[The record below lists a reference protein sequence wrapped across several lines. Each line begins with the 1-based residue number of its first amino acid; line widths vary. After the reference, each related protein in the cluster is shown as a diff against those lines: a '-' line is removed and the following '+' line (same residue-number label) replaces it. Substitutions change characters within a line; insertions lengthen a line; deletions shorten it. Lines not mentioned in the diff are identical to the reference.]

1 MNGYLSFLDP
11 VQKELDEV
19 ESAFKKAGSSDDIW
33 VNKLLETI
41 LNSGGKRTRPA
52 ITLLAGK
59 MFNYSETLHIPMAV
73 ATELLHTASLVHD
86 DTVDNAPL
94 RRNNKTINASYGN
107 NVAILL
113 GDYIFATA
121 AETVCLTDNVRVI
134 QIFSRTLRL
143 LADGE
148 LREIDQAFEP
158 SSGFSGYWGRIE
170 RKTAS
175 LFATSAECGAILGG
189 ASEGQIENLKNYGSN
204 IGTAFQIID
213 DILDFDIEGSEL
225 GKPLGQDLR
234 QGVLTLPILIYL
246 DSNPE
251 EAQGIRKLKTLPGE
265 EKASNIQNILSKVK
279 NSGAIEKSF
288 DIAKTYA
295 QKGIEAIETSPKG
308 APRNSLQSIAQF
320 VIERKF

>member
-1 MNGYLSFLDP
+1 MNGQFSFLDP

-19 ESAFKKAGSSDDIW
+19 ELAFKRSGHSNDLW

-59 MFNYSETLHIPMAV
+59 MFNYSEGLHIPMAV

-86 DTVDNAPL
+86 DTVDKAQL
-94 RRNNKTINASYGN
+94 RRNTATINATYGD

-121 AETVCLTDNVRVI
+121 AETVCLTNNVRVI
-134 QIFSRTLRL
+134 QIFSKTLRL

-158 SSGFSGYWGRIE
+158 SAGFSGYWGRIE

-175 LFATSAECGAILGG
+175 LFATSAECGAILGA
-189 ASEGQIENLKNYGSN
+189 ASEEQISNLKQYGAN

-213 DILDFDIEGSEL
+213 DILDVDIEGSNL
-225 GKPLGQDLR
+225 GKPLGQDLK
-234 QGVLTLPILIYL
+234 QGILTLPILLYL
-246 DSNPE
+246 DSNRE
-251 EAQGIRKLKTLPGE
+251 EEDGIRKLKTLSLE
-265 EKASNIQNILSKVK
+265 EKESNIENILSKVR
-279 NSGAIEKSF
+279 NYGSIERAYE
-288 DIAKTYA
+288 IARTYA
-295 QKGIEAIETSPKG
+295 QKGIEAIETSPKSP
-308 APRNSLQSIAQF
+308 ARDSLQEIAQF
-320 VIERKF
+320 VIERKI